1 MVENKFDFDIDFDV
15 VERRKQRVRDI
26 WQYKKVDHIPLG
38 LYVVDNREKF
48 TRKEIEQE
56 KEKNLRFDLNNIKKS
71 WMLLSDDYIPF
82 VKPEVGCSTIP
93 SILGAETY
101 FTRTFDNFSTVKEPL
116 VKNIEELEGL
126 YIPEKEE
133 EIKSRGL
140 MPLNLE
146 KIRYYRE
153 IVGDMINY
161 AGFDIGGVLCGSV
174 DIIDSSLFYMSLL
187 TDKEKMLKFLD
198 KLSNLY
204 VKVQKILV
212 NNFGGLD
219 SMMNIDW
226 EPSWYP
232 EGHKGYLS
240 DDPCA
245 NLSIPLF
252 EAFSKPFN
260 KKIYDTFGYGGF
272 HNCGPHPC
280 VDAYIDYGKDKVRAV
295 NCSLKCTYNYLDR
308 FVSAFKGTETVLY
321 FLLEEEYYD
330 AQKSIKLYGEII
342 NKGIENNIACIPLY
356 AIDNSIYSD
365 EEITGIFYSFLKLG
379 REYALNLKLK

>member
-1 MVENKFDFDIDFDV
+1 MVENNFDLDIDLDA
-15 VERRKQRVRDI
+15 VERRKQRIRDV

-38 LYVVDNREKF
+38 LYVVDNRERF

-56 KEKNLRFDLNNIKKS
+56 KEKNLRFDLNNVRKS
-71 WMLLSDDYIPF
+71 LMLLSEDYIPF

-101 FTRTFDNFSTVKEPL
+101 FTKAFDNFSAVKEPL
-116 VKNIEELEGL
+116 IRNMEELESL
-126 YIPEKEE
+126 YIPENEE
-133 EIKSRGL
+133 EIKSKGL

-146 KIRYYRE
+146 KIQYYRE
-153 IVGDMINY
+153 VVRDRICY

-187 TDKEKMLKFLD
+187 TDKEKILKFLEN
-198 KLSNLY
+198 LSNLY
-204 VKVQKILV
+204 IRVQKILV

-219 SMMNIDW
+219 NMMNIDW

-245 NLSIPLF
+245 NLGIPLF
-252 EAFSKPFN
+252 EVFSKPFN

-272 HNCGPHPC
+272 HNCGPHPSA
-280 VDAYIDYGKDKVRAV
+280 DAYIDYGKDKIKAV
-295 NCSLKCTYNYLDR
+295 NCSLKCTFNDLGR
-308 FVSAFKGTETVLY
+308 FVSVFKDTGTVLY

-330 AQKSIKLYGEII
+330 AKKSIGLYGEII

-356 AIDNSIYSD
+356 AIDNSVYSD
-365 EEITGIFYSFLKLG
+365 EEIREIFDCFLKLS
-379 REYALNLKLK
+379 REYALNLKLQ